1 MSDNAKKSVTEI
13 VGVIVNELSSLE
25 AADRRRV
32 IQAVFALL
40 GDDPPSLVA
49 RSEVTHP
56 ADNDDRFSPR
66 AKAWMKQNELSS
78 SDILQVFHPGIDGVE
93 IIAAEIPGTN
103 NREKVRN
110 AYVMLGI
117 GKLLS
122 SGESLFDD
130 REARAVCERF
140 GIYDQ
145 TNHSKYMKAGNEFV
159 GSKERGWTV
168 TAPGLKHG
176 GKLIKELAVD
186 TKR

>member
-1 MSDNAKKSVTEI
+1 MSDNAKKSITDVVGII
-13 VGVIVNELSSLE
+13 VEELSSLE
-25 AADRRRV
+25 AVDRRRV
-32 IQAVFALL
+32 IQAALALL
-40 GDDPPSLVA
+40 GDDHQGLVA
-49 RSEVTHP
+49 RSEVVYP
-56 ADNDDRFSPR
+56 SDSDDRFSPR
-66 AKAWMKQNELSS
+66 AKSWMKQNELSS
-78 SDILQVFHPGIDGVE
+78 ADVLQVFHQGIDSVE
-93 IIAAEIPGTN
+93 IIAAEIPGAN

-130 REARAVCERF
+130 REARVVCERF

-159 GSKERGWTV
+159 GSKEKGWTV

-176 GKLIKELAVD
+176 ASLVKELASNS
-186 TKR
+186 R